1 MAVCALT
8 PISSELPELDGKS
21 GFSFWEALL
30 MTVLYIGYIIVMSQ
44 NDKVVAMIGA
54 PPPGFEE
61 QAEPEPE
68 PEPDPET
75 ASNPLAAAKQ
85 KAVALK
91 TSMRSAASRDSK
103 NSGSG
108 DDLARSLSAD
118 GGHESGK
125 AVDSRR
131 FESEDGQKEREEG
144 EGGVFSLLCKPFS
157 LLFSVTIPPCDEEEW
172 EVGQPGGAK
181 YCVCVSLCLSVSV
194 SVSVCLSSS
203 LSPPAPPSG

>member
-1 MAVCALT
+1 MSHCVVPRSVVRDSVAYSISIVTMAVCALT

-108 DDLARSLSAD
+108 DDLARSLSDD
-118 GGHESGK
+118 GGQESGK
-125 AVDSRR
+125 AVDGIVAKIGRTTT
-131 FESEDGQKEREEG
+131 FESEDGKKEREEG

-157 LLFSVTIPPCDEEEW
+157 LLFSVTI
-172 EVGQPGGAK
+172 GR
-181 YCVCVSLCLSVSV
+181 
-194 SVSVCLSSS
+194 
-203 LSPPAPPSG
+203 